1 MVGQAFCS
9 HLYRAADWDSGDR
22 GATPG
27 LAMID
32 ELCDLG
38 KLISLDIRGMILKL
52 HAVPNL

>member
-9 HLYRAADWDSGDR
+9 RLYRAADWDSGDW

-38 KLISLDIRGMILKL
+38 KLISLDMRDMILKL